1 MVSPTNGGKKPGKF
15 TRMMAW
21 VDRKLCGGGSGAAA
35 QPESQ
40 KPEQFKRTLTPE
52 QLAERKEQDAKAAM
66 ARESDLS
73 SSVISLVKATKDKS
87 PRRPSIPVNK

>member
-1 MVSPTNGGKKPGKF
+1 MVSPTNGGKKAGKF

-52 QLAERKEQDAKAAM
+52 QLAERKEQEADTEV
-66 ARESDLS
+66 RLLQESLKRK
-73 SSVISLVKATKDKS
+73 IIEEAQQGKYKYKHT
-87 PRRPSIPVNK
+87 